1 MKDTDCPKD
10 KDKEIPIH
18 PRDER
23 DRGDDIRS
31 GGENPPEPI
40 DRRPAPTPRP
50 PDPPK
55 GKKV

>member
-1 MKDTDCPKD
+1 MKDKNLPKERAPSES
-10 KDKEIPIH
+10 KP
-18 PRDER
+18 PRDQLDPR
-23 DRGDDIRS
+23 DWTRA

-55 GKKV
+55 EKNG